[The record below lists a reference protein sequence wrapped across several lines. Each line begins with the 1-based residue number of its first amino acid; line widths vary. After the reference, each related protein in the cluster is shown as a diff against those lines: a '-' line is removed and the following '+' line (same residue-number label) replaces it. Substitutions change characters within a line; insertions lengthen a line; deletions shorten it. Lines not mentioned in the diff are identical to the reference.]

1 MMLQRIADH
10 NPGLA
15 IVVALFCLLGVIH
28 SVAVPL
34 FEAPDEVWHFSFVR
48 MLATERAL
56 PVQPTEGKD
65 PWLREAGQPPLYYLV
80 AAPVIALLDTSD
92 FPDSVRFNVA
102 HPAVTPG
109 VQSQAPN
116 IFIHTHQE
124 AFPYRGGVL
133 AVHVARLLSVL
144 WGAGTV
150 VGTYLLAREI
160 LSDRPG
166 LALLAASITA
176 FNPHFLFIS
185 SVVNNDV
192 CAACVCTF
200 ALWLTVRV
208 ASETGLLTGNLV
220 SLGLVLG
227 LASLTKMSALA
238 LFPLAALAL
247 GLAWWRERDT
257 RGLLVQGAV
266 TLGLAGLVGSWWYLR
281 NWLLYGDPLAWGV
294 WLSDLPPSR
303 FGPMEIVR
311 QLGHVATSYWSPY
324 DGLFPPVVFWG
335 LGLLV
340 VLAAAGWVD
349 MIGRRPWRKERPG
362 MSAQGLLLA
371 GVCFLLL
378 FASLVKYMVTTPSD
392 EGRLLFPG
400 IAAFSLL
407 LALGL
412 ETAVARSFDRLR
424 TRPFDKL
431 RVRPFNRTLASP
443 SASLRTGSVEPLR
456 ARPLEEIRAQ
466 RWAATARVVVAG
478 GLLLLAF
485 ASPFGA
491 IVPRYARPLVRS
503 TADIPQDA
511 LLNDAV
517 SDGAQLV
524 GIDIEPKT
532 ARPGETVSVTLY
544 WETRATPPAALRVV
558 VQLWT
563 FGGRLVGQHDRTP
576 AGDLYPPDLW
586 RVGDVVR
593 DTYRFTTV
601 EERPAM
607 CHVTVLVMDG
617 DELLGQV
624 SSPSALKLVGL
635 PVSADDI
642 PFPLTVSL
650 GGQIELIG
658 YDVPASSP
666 FDVTSASPSAS
677 PLDKLG
683 GRLRTGSAEPLRAQP
698 SLSETLEI
706 TLYWRALVD
715 MEEDYTVFVHLLGE
729 DGTLYGQG
737 DGPPLNNEYPTSYW
751 SPGEVLAD
759 ARTIPLHDGRPAGGY
774 LLVGL
779 YRLADGARLPVHT
792 AEGERMPDDA
802 VRLEIDAW

>member
-1 MMLQRIADH
+1 MLKRIVDH
-10 NPGLA
+10 NLGLA
-15 IVVALFCLLGVIH
+15 IVVALFCFLGVIH
-28 SVAVPL
+28 SVVVPL

-48 MLATERAL
+48 VLATEWAL

-80 AAPVIALLDTSD
+80 AAPPIALLDTSD
-92 FPDSVRFNVA
+92 FPGFVRFNVA

-109 VQSQAPN
+109 VRSQAPN

-124 AFPYRGGVL
+124 TFPYRGGVL

-160 LSDRPG
+160 LSDRPE

-200 ALWLTVRV
+200 ALWLAVRV
-208 ASETGLLTGNLV
+208 ASETGLLTRNLV

-257 RGLLVQGAV
+257 RALLVRGGVAF
-266 TLGLAGLVGSWWYLR
+266 GLAGLVGWWYLR

-324 DGLFPPVVFWG
+324 DGLFPRAVFWG

-340 VLAAAGWVD
+340 VLAAAGWAGL
-349 MIGRRPWRKERPG
+349 IGRRLWREKRSG
-362 MSAQGLLLA
+362 KSAQGLLLA
-371 GVCFLLL
+371 GVWFLLL

-412 ETAVARSFDRLR
+412 ETAVARSFDELR
-424 TRPFDKL
+424 TRPFD
-431 RVRPFNRTLASP
+431 
-443 SASLRTGSVEPLR
+443 GLR
-456 ARPLEEIRAQ
+456 AW

-478 GLLLLAF
+478 GLLLLAI

-491 IVPRYARPLVRS
+491 IVLRYARPLISS

-517 SDGAQLV
+517 SGGVRLV

-532 ARPGETVSVTLY
+532 AQPGETVSVTLY
-544 WETRATPPAALRVV
+544 WEARATPTAALRVV

-563 FGGRLVGQHDRTP
+563 FGGRLVGQQDRTP

-593 DTYRFTTV
+593 DTYRFTMV
-601 EERPAM
+601 EETPAM
-607 CHVTVLVMDG
+607 CHVTALVLDG

-624 SSPSALKLVGL
+624 SSPAALKLVGI

-642 PFPLTVSL
+642 PLPLMVSL
-650 GGQIELIG
+650 GGQIELVG
-658 YDVPASSP
+658 YDVPAHS
-666 FDVTSASPSAS
+666 
-677 PLDKLG
+677 
-683 GRLRTGSAEPLRAQP
+683 P

-706 TLYWRALVD
+706 TLYWRALAD
-715 MEEDYTVFVHLLGE
+715 MEEDYTVFVHLLGG

-737 DGPPLNNEYPTSYW
+737 DGPPLNNDYSTSYW

-759 ARTIPLHDGRPAGGY
+759 ARTITLHDGRPAGAY

-792 AEGERMPDDA
+792 AEGERILDDA

>member
-1 MMLQRIADH
+1 MMLKRIVDH
-10 NPGLA
+10 NVGLA
-15 IVVALFCLLGVIH
+15 IVVALFCFLGVIH

-48 MLATERAL
+48 VLATEWAL
-56 PVQPTEGKD
+56 PVQPAEGKD

-80 AAPVIALLDTSD
+80 AAPAIALLDTSD
-92 FPDSVRFNVA
+92 FPDFVRFNAA

-116 IFIHTHQE
+116 IFIHTHRE
-124 AFPYRGGVL
+124 ESPYRDGVL

-192 CAACVCTF
+192 CAACACTF
-200 ALWLTVRV
+200 ALWLAVRV

-257 RGLLVQGAV
+257 RALLVRGGVAF
-266 TLGLAGLVGSWWYLR
+266 GLAGLVGSWWYLR

-311 QLGHVATSYWSPY
+311 QFGHVATSYWSPY
-324 DGLFPPVVFWG
+324 DGLFPPAVFWG
-335 LGLLV
+335 LGPLV

-349 MIGRRPWRKERPG
+349 MIVRRPWRKERPR

-371 GVCFLLL
+371 GVWFLLL
-378 FASLVKYMVTTPSD
+378 FTSLVKYMVTTPSD

-412 ETAVARSFDRLR
+412 ETVVAR
-424 TRPFDKL
+424 PFGGL
-431 RVRPFNRTLASP
+431 
-443 SASLRTGSVEPLR
+443 
-456 ARPLEEIRAQ
+456 RAQ
-466 RWAATARVVVAG
+466 RWAAAAGVVVAG
-478 GLLLLAF
+478 GLLLLAI

-491 IVPRYARPLVRS
+491 IVPRYARPLMSS

-517 SDGAQLV
+517 SDGARLA

-532 ARPGETVSVTLY
+532 AQTGETVSVTLY
-544 WETRATPPAALRVV
+544 WEARATPSAALRVV

-593 DTYRFTTV
+593 DTYRFATV
-601 EERPAM
+601 EEMPAM
-607 CHVTVLVMDG
+607 CHVTVLVLDG
-617 DELLGQV
+617 DELLGQA
-624 SSPSALKLVGL
+624 SSPSALKLMGP

-642 PFPLTVSL
+642 PLPVMVSL

-658 YDVPASSP
+658 YDMSAHSPA
-666 FDVTSASPSAS
+666 
-677 PLDKLG
+677 
-683 GRLRTGSAEPLRAQP
+683 
-698 SLSETLEI
+698 LSETLEI
-706 TLYWRALVD
+706 TLYWRALAD

-729 DGTLYGQG
+729 DGTLHGQG
-737 DGPPLNNEYPTSYW
+737 DGPPLNNDYPTSYW

-779 YRLADGARLPVHT
+779 YRLADGTRLPVHT